1 MNGLRVR
8 GSITSLVTDQPRFN
22 QSLDAAKYGSP
33 KWNEVD
39 IREAFFAYRML
50 SGVFGSNTT
59 EFYTTIELL
68 GNLSSINFVFW
79 IQLERGHSA

>member
-33 KWNEVD
+33 KWNEGD

-50 SGVFGSNTT
+50 SRVFQYNRILYDNRVTCKSN
-59 EFYTTIELL
+59 F
-68 GNLSSINFVFW
+68 
-79 IQLERGHSA
+79 H

>member
-33 KWNEVD
+33 KWNEGD
-39 IREAFFAYRML
+39 IGETFFAYRML

-68 GNLSSINFVFW
+68 GNRTPSILFSGYN
-79 IQLERGHSA
+79 